1 LWIKGVYL
9 LKQGVKMSTTRTKP
23 ILTIFILLI
32 VLAVLSAA
40 SLLTSQLGGQGR
52 VRPGNF
58 VRTPGPNGANG
69 GGGFQGG
76 NRNGGGGNA
85 GGSFQGGNGGGG
97 GNFQGRG
104 GGGAFAIF
112 GAARSLGLNPQVFF
126 FAGIGIS
133 VLGILLALL
142 CAYGIWKQKKVALNW
157 AMVLALLFLLGA
169 LPGLLFGGARFNL
182 VRTVM
187 EVLNVGAAATIL
199 VLGVLPS
206 VRDSVE

>member
-1 LWIKGVYL
+1 
-9 LKQGVKMSTTRTKP
+9 MSTTRTKP

-40 SLLTSQLGGQGR
+40 SLLTSQLGGLAGR
-52 VRPGNF
+52 ARQPGNF
-58 VRTPGPNGANG
+58 VRTPGPNDGNNG
-69 GGGFQGG
+69 FQGGNGGGFQGG
-76 NRNGGGGNA
+76 NGGNGGGG
-85 GGSFQGGNGGGG
+85 FRGGNGGGGG

-112 GAARSLGLNPQVFF
+112 GAARSIGLNPQVFF

-142 CAYGIWKQKKVALNW
+142 CAYGVWKQKKKALNW

-182 VRTVM
+182 LRTAM
-187 EVLNVGAAATIL
+187 DILNVGAAATIL

-206 VRDSVE
+206 VRDSVD